1 MMKMSSADFENSK
14 LKNEYIRNN
23 DSQRLIYVNRDRIQS
38 EDMAVVCECFAMPN
52 YPVMVLFGGEGEAVE
67 LQSVEMLAYYG
78 VEIIGLAFE
87 REVLRKSGC
96 FNEQLEDLTNYEL
109 LCRLLEAGSNCMAFW
124 YTIDKSQEL
133 TEQGMRT
140 WAYVLRRNIHKLQE
154 YGCMNDLFQSMCV
167 TAMEQ
172 GLFSVLQANM
182 NKMLSNDE
190 EYDKIRENTAPFI
203 VIRGDGTCAGV
214 LQGFADALTEALAG
228 LGQAVQ
234 LWSAESLNFDAVDD
248 LCKGMVGFQSRLLS
262 REIIHKIRGKKFQF
276 WFDYPAPFGEMFDA
290 VKDIYVLCQDGFH
303 CEFIRDYFDVPNA
316 MHFPPAGM
324 DGGMIH
330 SEERPYDIVFIGS
343 YFPVQEQFEDVE
355 MQEFYRYMCEHPDK
369 TFDKGLEEWLKQR
382 GICLDKE
389 QFLTKL
395 VGMRRVYRSVIGY
408 YRKKVIDTI
417 LHAGYTLQV
426 YGDSWYEYESENGKQ
441 LVIHP
446 EVQGPDMLKEWG
458 KAKIGLNIMSWHK
471 AGMTERVANIM
482 LSGAVCVTERTTYL
496 DEHFEDGEELI
507 GLSLEKLEELPEKIE
522 VLLQDDK
529 MRKQIAQNA
538 YLKASREHTWRERAA
553 ELLELI

>member
-1 MMKMSSADFENSK
+1 MINLSSADFENSK

-23 DSQRLIYVNRDRIQS
+23 DSQRLIFVNQDRIQS
-38 EDMAVVCECFAMPN
+38 EDMAVVCECLAMPN

-87 REVLRKSGC
+87 RELLRKTGC
-96 FNEQLEDLTNYEL
+96 FNECLEDLTNYEL
-109 LCRLLEAGSNCMAFW
+109 LCRLLEAGSTCMALW
-124 YTIDKSQEL
+124 HVIKKSQKL
-133 TEQGMRT
+133 TEQGMLT
-140 WAYVLRRNIHKLQE
+140 WAYVLRRNLHKLQE

-167 TAMEQ
+167 MAMEQ
-172 GLFSVLQANM
+172 GLFSVLQTNM

-190 EYDKIRENTAPFI
+190 EYDRIRENTAPFI
-203 VIRGDGTCAGV
+203 VIRGDDTCAGV
-214 LQGFADALTEALAG
+214 LQGFADALAEALAS

-234 LWSAESLNFDAVDD
+234 LWSVESVDFDGVDG

-303 CEFIRDYFDVPNA
+303 SEFIKKYFDVPNA
-316 MHFPPAGM
+316 LHFPPAGI
-324 DGGMIH
+324 DGGMIN

-343 YFPVQEQFEDVE
+343 YFPVQKKFEDVE
-355 MQEFYRYMCEHPDK
+355 MQGFYEYMCKHSDK
-369 TFDKGLEEWLKQR
+369 AFDKGLEEWLKQQ
-382 GICLDKE
+382 GVCPDKE
-389 QFLTKL
+389 QFITKL

-417 LHAGYTLQV
+417 LSAGFILHV
-426 YGDSWYEYESENGKQ
+426 YGDSWYEYESAYGNQ

-446 EVQGPDMLKEWG
+446 EVRGMDMLREWG

-471 AGMTERVANIM
+471 AGMTERVANIL

-496 DEHFEDGEELI
+496 DEHFEDGRELI
-507 GLSLEKLEELPEKIE
+507 GFSLESLEELPKEIE
-522 VLLQDDK
+522 SLLQDDRK
-529 MRKQIAQNA
+529 RKQIAQNA